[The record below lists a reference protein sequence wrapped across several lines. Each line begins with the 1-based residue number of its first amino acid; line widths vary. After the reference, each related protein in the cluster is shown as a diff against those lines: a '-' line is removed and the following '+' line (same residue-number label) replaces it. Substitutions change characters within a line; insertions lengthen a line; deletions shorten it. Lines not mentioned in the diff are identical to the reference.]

1 MTGGSNSE
9 TAEDVQGER
18 NCRRL
23 AEPRQCVIQ
32 NIDKRQQPWLKLD
45 DRKFQGEDILVEDI
59 LAKAGVMQGD
69 PVEIYSTT

>member
-1 MTGGSNSE
+1 M
-9 TAEDVQGER
+9 
-18 NCRRL
+18 
-23 AEPRQCVIQ
+23 IQ